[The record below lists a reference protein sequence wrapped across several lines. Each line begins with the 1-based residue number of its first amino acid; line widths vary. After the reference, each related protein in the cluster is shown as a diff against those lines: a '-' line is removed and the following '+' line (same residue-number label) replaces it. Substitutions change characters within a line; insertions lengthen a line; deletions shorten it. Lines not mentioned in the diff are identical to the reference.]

1 MRPRN
6 DTARDQLETV
16 LSRRAAASA
25 ADLATAVGVS
35 VPTLHRMLQELG
47 DKLIT
52 TGKARRT
59 RYAVRRGLRGDAS
72 DLPIYE
78 IDRQGRA
85 SLLTQL
91 TLARPEGTCMPLDGT
106 HWPTPDDARDAWW
119 GGLPYLLQ
127 DMRPSGYLGRQ
138 FARNL
143 HQPLALPANPHEWS
157 DDDVLWALSQRGADT
172 SGNLIVGDPA
182 YTHWQQSKAAAA
194 AEPIK
199 PRALG
204 RAYEDL
210 AEQAVAAGVPGSSA
224 AGEFPKFPALRD
236 LDAFDDGKHSD
247 TPHVLVKFSG
257 AGRSPAVQR
266 WADLLVCEHLAM
278 ACAASMPAAS
288 SARSRIITTEGGRT
302 FLEVERFDRHGL
314 SGRSP
319 LVSLATINAAFL
331 GDGSSDWTRLTA
343 RLQAMALLPA
353 DDALRV
359 QHLWWFGRLIANTDM
374 HTGNLSFRPQGN
386 FALAPTYDM
395 LPMLYAPLPGGEV
408 PQREFDPPL
417 PLPTQRSAWAI
428 ACEAALSFWQSTAG
442 DKRISAPFRR
452 TCSANAQ
459 RLQDVAQHA

>member
-1 MRPRN
+1 
-6 DTARDQLETV
+6 
-16 LSRRAAASA
+16 
-25 ADLATAVGVS
+25 
-35 VPTLHRMLQELG
+35 MLQEMGEALV
-47 DKLIT
+47 T

-72 DLPIYE
+72 DLPLYE
-78 IDRQGRA
+78 IDREGRA
-85 SLLTQL
+85 SLLTRL
-91 TLARPEGTCMPLDGT
+91 TLVRPEGICMPLDGT

-119 GGLPYLLQ
+119 DGLPYPLQ

-143 HQPLALPANPHEWS
+143 HRPLALPANPHEWS

-182 YTHWQQSKAAAA
+182 YTQWQQGKATVA

-204 RAYEDL
+204 SAYEAL

-224 AGEFPKFPALRD
+224 AGEFPKFPAMRD
-236 LDAFDDGKHSD
+236 LSGSGSSN

-278 ACAASMPAAS
+278 ACAAAMPAAE
-288 SARSRIITTEGGRT
+288 SARSRIIANEGGRT
-302 FLEVERFDRHGL
+302 FLEVERFDRHGP

-319 LVSLATINAAFL
+319 LVSMATLNAAFL
-331 GDGSSDWTRLTA
+331 GDASSDWTRLAA
-343 RLQAMALLPA
+343 RLEALSLLPA
-353 DDALRV
+353 ADAQRV
-359 QHLWWFGRLIANTDM
+359 QQLWWFGRLIANTDM
-374 HTGNLSFRPQGN
+374 HTGNLSFRPQGH

-408 PQREFDPPL
+408 PQRDFEPPL
-417 PLPTQRSAWAI
+417 PLPTQRESWAVACDSALA
-428 ACEAALSFWQSTAG
+428 FWQCAAT
-442 DKRISAPFRR
+442 DQRISAAFRR
-452 TCSANAQ
+452 ICSANMR
-459 RLQDVAQHA
+459 RLQDAARHA